1 MAERPAPLSR
11 LRDRP
16 ITSKLF
22 GIVTVFLVSMGLV
35 IAVVAVAFRLTSGV
49 RAYINGEGLFSK
61 GQKDAVIA
69 LVRYVKTRDEAD
81 YRGFV
86 TAIAIPLGDR
96 QARQALLQPR
106 PDEGL
111 ATEGFIAGGNE
122 PDDIPQMI
130 FLFLKLQ
137 DRRYF
142 KEAIQVWGEAVFYVE
157 QIQKIG
163 TEIHQAIAAGP
174 VDEDRARAWLDRI
187 DQLNLA
193 ASALEKRFSAVLG
206 EGAHAVQAL
215 LFVVIVIASLLLLG
229 FGLLISWVIA
239 ADLRAS
245 IEALREGAER
255 VAVGDLAHRI
265 PVRSRDELGELAA
278 VFNDMIAR
286 RRDAEIAL
294 LAANEFREKV
304 MESSSNAIYT
314 LDPEGRF
321 TTANRRTGEITG
333 YDIEELMGLHWASLV
348 EPEYLPELERMYQA
362 TVEDGTPILSREVPL
377 KRRDGTRVHIMFSL
391 AALSRAG
398 TIFGVVGA
406 AEDITDRKRA
416 EVELEARAEELVR
429 SNRELEQFAYVAS
442 HDLQEPL
449 RTVAGFAQLLAKRYE
464 GKLGP
469 DADEYIKYVTSG
481 AQRMKSLIEDLL
493 AYSRVTRAPVEPDVI
508 ELDEILANALAN
520 LRGATEAAGAT
531 VEVGKLPALR
541 ANPRQ
546 MTQLFQNLIGN
557 AVKFRRDEVAP
568 VIQVAALRE
577 GEEWHLT
584 ITDNGIG
591 IAEKHIE
598 QVFGL
603 FQRLHGREKYAGNG
617 IGLTICK
624 KIVDLHRGRIW
635 IGHAE
640 PGPGTVF
647 HIVLPAGP

>member
-1 MAERPAPLSR
+1 VR

-16 ITSKLF
+16 ITSKLI
-22 GIVTVFLVSMGLV
+22 GIVVVFLVSMSLV
-35 IAVVAVAFRLTSGV
+35 LAAVALAFRVTSGV

-61 GQKDAVIA
+61 GQKDAVIS

-81 YRGFV
+81 YRGFI
-86 TAIAIPLGDR
+86 TAIVIPLGDR
-96 QARQALLQPR
+96 RARLELLKDQ
-106 PDEGL
+106 PDEGI
-111 ATEGFIAGGNE
+111 ATEGLIAGGNSPE
-122 PDDIPQMI
+122 DIPQMI
-130 FLFLKLQ
+130 FLFRQ
-137 DRRYF
+137 FSDRRF
-142 KEAIQVWGEAVFYVE
+142 FSEAIRIWGEAVFYIE
-157 QIQKIG
+157 QLQKIG
-163 TEIHQAIAAGP
+163 AEIHEAIAAGP
-174 VDEDRARAWLDRI
+174 VDEDRARVWLDHI
-187 DQLNLA
+187 DQINLTV
-193 ASALEKRFSAVLG
+193 SALEKRFSSVLG

-215 LFVVIVIASLLLLG
+215 LFVVIVIASLLLVA
-229 FGLLISWVIA
+229 FGLLISYVIA

-245 IEALREGAER
+245 IEALREGAEK
-255 VAVGDLAHRI
+255 VAIGDLTHRI

-333 YDIEELMGLHWASLV
+333 YDIEELMGLPWASLV
-348 EPEYLPELERMYQA
+348 EPEYLPELQRLYNA
-362 TVEDGTPILSREVPL
+362 TIEDGTPVTSREVPL
-377 KRRDGTRVHIMFSL
+377 KRRDGTRVHISFSL

-398 TIFGVVGA
+398 TIFGVVGV
-406 AEDITDRKRA
+406 AEDISDRKRA
-416 EVELEARAEELVR
+416 EIELQARAEELVR

-464 GKLGP
+464 GKLGA

-493 AYSRVTRAPVEPDVI
+493 AYSRVTRAPVEPEVI
-508 ELDEILANALAN
+508 ELDETLAAALAN

-531 VEVGKLPALR
+531 MEIGKLPALR

-557 AVKFRRDEVAP
+557 AVKFRRDDVAP
-568 VIQVAALRE
+568 TIKVGAVRE

-584 ITDNGIG
+584 IEDNGIG
-591 IAEKHIE
+591 IAEKHIG

-603 FQRLHGREKYAGNG
+603 FQRLHGRDKYAGNG

-635 IGHAE
+635 IGQAE

-647 HIVLPAGP
+647 HIVLPA